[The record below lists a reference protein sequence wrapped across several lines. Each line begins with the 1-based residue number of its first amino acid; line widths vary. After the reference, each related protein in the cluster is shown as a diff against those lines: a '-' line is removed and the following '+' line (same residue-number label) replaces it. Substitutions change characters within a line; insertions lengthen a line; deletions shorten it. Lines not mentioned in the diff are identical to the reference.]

1 MVIVFVESGHIMVY
15 DPKTLTFV
23 SPITN
28 KVIPEDKAR
37 RYLFDIISGLEYL
50 HLHKVVHR
58 DIKPENLLLTNDD
71 HIKIGDFGVAHL
83 FETCSNAQKTLM
95 DALPQTT
102 RPLNRITRTQTG
114 LLDNT
119 AGSMYFYPPESTT
132 ERAYNTYAAD
142 IWAVGVT
149 LYIMV
154 VGRLPIYNPDIVAFF
169 DDLMEKEIEYP
180 STLSPLLVYPCITDS
195 LSFTQ
200 GSIEEV
206 SLSRSLGTDFDR

>member
-1 MVIVFVESGHIMVY
+1 M
-15 DPKTLTFV
+15 
-23 SPITN
+23 
-28 KVIPEDKAR
+28 
-37 RYLFDIISGLEYL
+37 

-83 FETCSNAQKTLM
+83 FETCSNAQKTLR

-142 IWAVGVT
+142 VSLLALFT
-149 LYIMV
+149 LDLGSGSNFVYYGGGSIAHLQSRHCSLFRRFD
-154 VGRLPIYNPDIVAFF
+154 GEGDRISIDIVATFSIS
-169 DDLMEKEIEYP
+169 LHHARA
-180 STLSPLLVYPCITDS
+180 LLH
-195 LSFTQ
+195 TQ
-200 GSIEEV
+200 PY
-206 SLSRSLGTDFDR
+206 